1 MNDLLVIIPAYN
13 EEMNIIKVVKEV
25 KEEIKDADILVVN
38 DSSTDNTLNVLRE
51 NNINYI
57 TTPYNLN
64 YSGAIQTG
72 FKYAA
77 KKGYK
82 YVAQFDGDGQHIASE
97 LSKLYMEA
105 KLKNYDIVIGSR
117 FIQKTNYKHSLFR
130 KIGTLLFKHI
140 IKAICSRNITDPT
153 SGMQVLNR
161 KVYTKYA
168 KIGNYPEYPDANLI
182 IEMLILGYSIKEIPV
197 EMRER
202 EFGVS
207 MHSGI
212 WKPFTYMIRMI
223 YSIIIILLRYK
234 GVKKMKMEMV
244 GENNGTN

>member
-38 DSSTDNTLNVLRE
+38 DSSTDNTLNVLKE

-105 KLKNYDIVIGSR
+105 KLKNY
-117 FIQKTNYKHSLFR
+117 K
-130 KIGTLLFKHI
+130 FKM
-140 IKAICSRNITDPT
+140 N
-153 SGMQVLNR
+153 
-161 KVYTKYA
+161 
-168 KIGNYPEYPDANLI
+168 
-182 IEMLILGYSIKEIPV
+182 
-197 EMRER
+197 
-202 EFGVS
+202 F
-207 MHSGI
+207 
-212 WKPFTYMIRMI
+212 
-223 YSIIIILLRYK
+223 
-234 GVKKMKMEMV
+234 
-244 GENNGTN
+244 

>member
-1 MNDLLVIIPAYN
+1 MKSELLIIIPAYN
-13 EEMNIIKVVKEV
+13 EEMNIINVVNELKKE
-25 KEEIKDADILVVN
+25 ISGADILVVN
-38 DSSTDNTLNVLRE
+38 DSSTDNTLSILKSNG
-51 NNINYI
+51 INHI

-97 LSKLYMEA
+97 LSKMYDEA
-105 KLKNYDIVIGSR
+105 INGNYDIVIGSR
-117 FIQKTNYKHSLFR
+117 FIKKTGYKHSLFR
-130 KIGTLLFKHI
+130 KIGTCLFQVI
-140 IKAICSRNITDPT
+140 IKAICNKKITDPT

-161 KVYTKYA
+161 EVYERYA

-182 IEMLILGYSIKEIPV
+182 IEMLILGYSIREIPV
-197 EMRER
+197 QMRER

-207 MHSGI
+207 MHAGI
-212 WKPFTYMIRMI
+212 WAPFVYMVRMM
-223 YSIIIILLRYK
+223 YSIALVLLKYK
-234 GVKKMKMEMV
+234 DLIRNRRK
-244 GENNGTN
+244 NS